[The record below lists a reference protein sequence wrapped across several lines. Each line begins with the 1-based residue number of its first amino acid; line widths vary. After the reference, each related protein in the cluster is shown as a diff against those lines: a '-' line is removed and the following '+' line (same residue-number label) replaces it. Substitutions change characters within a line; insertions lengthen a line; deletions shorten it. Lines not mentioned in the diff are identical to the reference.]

1 MIKTFIKPLLCV
13 VLTLVFVVG
22 LGACGNDTA
31 PRELDETED
40 TETAIDESAWDEHEQ
55 ENPKEPITEPAVNE
69 ELAARLTA
77 DIQAVADSSGMDVG
91 CTVIDLTSGTQ
102 ASLAGSQPFA
112 SASMINL
119 IVAET
124 FLGKCNQGVFSL
136 DDTYALRVEDIVGG
150 TGSLQGWGAG
160 ATLTYRELVQKM
172 ISESDNTAANVLI
185 DTLGMDAVNAEAQRL
200 GLTATQLNRK
210 MMDLE
215 AQAAGRENYTS
226 ADDVAALLRMV
237 WDKTFVSEEA
247 SMLVLTAMEN
257 QTDMAGIRVGLPA
270 DVVFAHKTGSLTIAR
285 HDGGIAEGDKPFIL
299 VVLCGGN
306 GFYEAGALETMAKIG
321 SVVYADLA

>member
-22 LGACGNDTA
+22 LGACGNDAA

-40 TETAIDESAWDEHEQ
+40 TATAIDEPTRDEHEQ
-55 ENPKEPITEPAVNE
+55 ENPKEPVADPTVDE
-69 ELAARLTA
+69 ELTARLTA
-77 DIQAVADSSGMDVG
+77 DIQAVADGSGMDVG
-91 CTVIDLTSGTQ
+91 CTVIDLRSDTQ

-112 SASMINL
+112 SASMIKL

-124 FLGKCNQGVFSL
+124 FLDRCDKGIFSL
-136 DDTYALRVEDIVGG
+136 DDTYTLRAEDIVGG

-285 HDGGIAEGDKPFIL
+285 HDGGIAEGDEPFIL